1 MERPPNGD
9 PPPAK
14 GATVVVGKPQLQ
26 FEPGRVIADKYRV
39 EKEIGRGGYGI
50 VVRALHLTLNQKV
63 AIKILTPG
71 DGSEKEWAEDSARF
85 RREAQATAL
94 LKSEHIVR
102 ILDVDVAPAPHI
114 RAGVPY
120 MVMEY
125 LEGDTLHNQFHI
137 RGPLSVTESVDTMV
151 QVLSAL
157 GEAHAAG
164 IVHRDLKPANIY
176 LTTGH
181 GGAPVAK
188 VLDFGVSKMAPG
200 TITGSSSGGP
210 ITKTGAVIGTIAY
223 MAPEQMLDAKRV
235 DARADL
241 WSAGLILYEIL
252 TKELPFGKENA
263 PNLVTSILT
272 KPPTPLTSLRPDIPP
287 KLEVVINR
295 ALQKPPDARYAT
307 AAALANALAEFASPS
322 ARTALDAVRR
332 CGPPRGS
339 AAPAE
344 KARPR
349 LPAAPAKKKMS
360 PAMWVA
366 FAGAAATVALLGMSI
381 GVLLATPKPA
391 KPRIAPSASAS
402 GLPTSSA
409 SASASTGPATSAR

>member
-1 MERPPNGD
+1 MERPPTGD

-39 EKEIGRGGYGI
+39 EKEIGRGGYGV
-50 VVRALHLTLNQKV
+50 VVRALHLTLNQQV

-102 ILDVDVAPAPHI
+102 ILDVDTTPTPHVP
-114 RAGVPY
+114 AGVPY

-181 GGAPVAK
+181 GGVPVAK
-188 VLDFGVSKMAPG
+188 VLDFGGSKMAAG
-200 TITGSSSGGP
+200 TITGSSGNGP
-210 ITKTGAVIGTIAY
+210 ITKTGAVIGTVAY

-272 KPPTPLTSLRPDIPP
+272 KPPTPLTSIRPDIPA
-287 KLEVVINR
+287 KLEAVIAR
-295 ALQKPPDARYAT
+295 ALQKPPDARYPT
-307 AAALANALAEFASPS
+307 AAAMANALAEFASPQ

-332 CGPPRGS
+332 VGPPRGS

-349 LPAAPAKKKMS
+349 LPNAPAKKKMS

-366 FAGAAATVALLGMSI
+366 FAGAAATVALLGMSV

-391 KPRIAPSASAS
+391 KPRIAPSAH
-402 GLPTSSA
+402 P
-409 SASASTGPATSAR
+409 SASTSAGPGSTDAGADR